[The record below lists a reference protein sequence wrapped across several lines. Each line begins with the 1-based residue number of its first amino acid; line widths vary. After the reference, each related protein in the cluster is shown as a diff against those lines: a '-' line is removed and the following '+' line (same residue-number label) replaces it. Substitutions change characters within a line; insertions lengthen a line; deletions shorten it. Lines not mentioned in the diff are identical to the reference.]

1 MNKGIFLIILSGIS
15 FMIVNFLVKLL
26 GTETILPNG
35 VTLQKYPAHELV
47 LARSIVSFSI
57 SAYIIRKRKIP
68 FFGYNHSWLLV
79 RGISGTLALTIFFY
93 TLHHLPLAVASTVQY
108 LSPIFTVLL
117 ATFLIGER
125 VLKTQWI
132 FILISFSGLLLIAF
146 SKFIYTDESMI
157 ISPLWLGLGVISA
170 GFSGLAYNAIVRL
183 KPTDEPI
190 TIVLYFPMIATP
202 IMAFICL
209 FEFTFPQGIE
219 WLMLVAI
226 GIFTQIAQILLT
238 RALHSESTSVIMP
251 FQYLGAIY
259 AIVIGYFA
267 FDENLSL
274 LVTIGIST
282 ILIGVLGNV
291 ILRKK
296 GSN

>member
-1 MNKGIFLIILSGIS
+1 
-15 FMIVNFLVKLL
+15 MIVNYLVKLL

-35 VTLQKYPAHELV
+35 TTLQRYPAHELV

-57 SAYIIRKRKIP
+57 SAYIIKRRKLP
-68 FFGYNHSWLLV
+68 FFGINHSWLLV

-117 ATFLIGER
+117 ATFLVGEKVVR
-125 VLKTQWI
+125 SQWF
-132 FILISFSGLLLIAF
+132 FILISFAGVLLIAF
-146 SKFIYTDESMI
+146 NKLFASGNALE
-157 ISPLWLGLGVISA
+157 ISPFWLGLGIVSA

-209 FEFTFPQGIE
+209 FEFTMPQGIE
-219 WLMLVAI
+219 WLLLLAI

-238 RALHSESTSVIMP
+238 RALHTESTSVIMP

-267 FDENLSL
+267 FDERLSFIVSL
-274 LVTIGIST
+274 GITT
-282 ILIGVLGNV
+282 ILIGVVGNV

-296 GSN
+296 RAK